1 MGGSTS
7 KLSDE
12 SLKPYIERITQEH
25 ESVDDKS
32 TPRLLT
38 KKQLKVSKQPYEPN
52 NVHCSFL
59 KATLKTT
66 SEVPAMAA
74 AIPMSANA
82 EDQDEL
88 FLNLARMANVQDSN
102 LVSFLGCQLVGKTLN
117 IGFGDCDSGTLRSY
131 LPTKGKNISLK
142 DRLRLCS
149 NIADGLAAVDEAGF
163 VHGEINADNCFA
175 SEGGYVFKLG
185 PFLHGKNQAA
195 YLSPEAKAG
204 AEPNAQDDIWA
215 FGVLLWTIFNG
226 GIPPYAD
233 KSEQEIMH
241 IQKVDLPPI
250 DAMPAAIRDVIDK
263 CMDLNPSAR
272 PDIFWLRAELADQV
286 DQAED

>member
-117 IGFGDCDSGTLRSY
+117 IGFGVNIFCHVAPSPLIGWFKGLRFGN
-131 LPTKGKNISLK
+131 LTI
-142 DRLRLCS
+142 
-149 NIADGLAAVDEAGF
+149 V
-163 VHGEINADNCFA
+163 FA
-175 SEGGYVFKLG
+175 
-185 PFLHGKNQAA
+185 NQ
-195 YLSPEAKAG
+195 G
-204 AEPNAQDDIWA
+204 
-215 FGVLLWTIFNG
+215 
-226 GIPPYAD
+226 
-233 KSEQEIMH
+233 QEH
-241 IQKVDLPPI
+241 QLE
-250 DAMPAAIRDVIDK
+250 R
-263 CMDLNPSAR
+263 
-272 PDIFWLRAELADQV
+272 
-286 DQAED
+286 